1 MNSVSLNRINT
12 QYIDDNDDKNGQILN
27 RSILKTI
34 LIIDGIIEQSN
45 IWQNWIKEKKRKQKK
60 VWKKENSKDSNDNDL
75 QKKFSTML
83 DEIEEE

>member
-45 IWQNWIKEKKRKQKK
+45 IWQNWIKEKKRKRKK